1 MSDYAMSFL
10 AGPSSSG
17 FGGRSLELEA
27 NIMADTDRWK
37 RKAWTTVCAD
47 PTYVVEWS
55 NRELGLTITEF
66 QGVYLTQ
73 GGDDTATTCTLA
85 KELHI
90 ALEYIHS
97 ISPWDDVPSFFDGI
111 YGSS

>member
-1 MSDYAMSFL
+1 M
-10 AGPSSSG
+10 
-17 FGGRSLELEA
+17 A
-27 NIMADTDRWK
+27 NTDRWK

-73 GGDDTATTCTLA
+73 VGDDTATTCTCTLGM
-85 KELHI
+85 ELHI

-97 ISPWDDVPSFFDGI
+97 TSQSDDAPSFFDGI